1 MLRTSLTR
9 ASVITGAIKNNAGI
23 LTLNRPKA
31 LNSINLEMVTLM
43 RQQLD
48 AWMKP
53 SPEIKLVIQNAAG
66 GKAFC
71 AGGDVRSITDAG
83 KAGNTQLG
91 KDFFSS
97 EYVLD
102 YKLATLPVPLVSLI
116 DGITMGG
123 GVGVSVHGTFRVATE
138 KTLFAMPETGI
149 GLFPD
154 VGGGYFLPRLPHK
167 ELGTFLALTG
177 HRLKST
183 DNLHAGV
190 ATHVCS
196 KELLEKL
203 TEALTLCNDKSDIE
217 DVLLEFQENSLKT
230 NADLNLRFSLQDHL
244 GTIAECFQHNTVEE
258 IKQAL
263 ADATGDE
270 WAKKQ
275 LAVIGKMSPTSCAI
289 SLEQV
294 RRGGHMTLA
303 EVLNMELGIGSEC
316 MEQKDFYEGIRAVLV
331 DRDNSPQWAAFDG
344 DISGYFQ
351 GSDWK
356 PEEW

>member
-1 MLRTSLTR
+1 MLRQTR
-9 ASVITGAIKNNAGI
+9 PLKAVIEGAVKNNAGI

-31 LNSINLEMVTLM
+31 LNSIDLEMVTLM
-43 RQQLD
+43 RSQLND
-48 AWMKP
+48 WMKP
-53 SPEIKLVIQNAAG
+53 SPKVKLVIQNAAG

-83 KAGNTQLG
+83 KNGNTQLG
-91 KDFFSS
+91 KDFFSN

-138 KTLFAMPETGI
+138 KTMFAMPETGI

-177 HRLKST
+177 HRLKSV
-183 DNLHAGV
+183 DNLHAGI
-190 ATHVCS
+190 ATHICS
-196 KELLEKL
+196 KSKLEQL
-203 TEALTLCNDKSDIE
+203 TEALTKSTGLESDIE
-217 DVLLEFQENSLKT
+217 SILLEFQENSLKE
-230 NADLNLRFSLQDHL
+230 NEDLNLRFSLQDHL
-244 GTIAECFQHNTVEE
+244 STIAECFKHNSVDE
-258 IKQAL
+258 IKQSL
-263 ADATGDE
+263 ADTVDNS
-270 WAKKQ
+270 WAIKQ
-275 LAVIGKMSPTSCAI
+275 LNIINKMSPTSCAI

-294 RRGGHMTLA
+294 RRGANMSLA

-316 MEQKDFYEGIRAVLV
+316 MEQKDFYWGVL
-331 DRDNSPQWAAFDG
+331 RGSNQEKFLRNKRTGSYPTHTFHT
-344 DISGYFQ
+344 SGPFVTL
-351 GSDWK
+351 
-356 PEEW
+356 